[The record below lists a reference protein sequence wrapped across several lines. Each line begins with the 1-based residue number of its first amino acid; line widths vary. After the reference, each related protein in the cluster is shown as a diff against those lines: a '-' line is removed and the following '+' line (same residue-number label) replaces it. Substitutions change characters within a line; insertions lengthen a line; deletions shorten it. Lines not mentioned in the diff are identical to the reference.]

1 MKCERDLATEGGR
14 GAPGA
19 VLRGGVGGSARAGH
33 ERTAVASSCHNGP
46 ERGRS
51 VTVSGESGSETQRE
65 DGERGAARREGGG
78 GGGRELDSRG
88 RRQFPRASM
97 GQSEGAV

>member
-1 MKCERDLATEGGR
+1 VKCERDLATEGGR

-78 GGGRELDSRG
+78 GE
-88 RRQFPRASM
+88 
-97 GQSEGAV
+97 EGES